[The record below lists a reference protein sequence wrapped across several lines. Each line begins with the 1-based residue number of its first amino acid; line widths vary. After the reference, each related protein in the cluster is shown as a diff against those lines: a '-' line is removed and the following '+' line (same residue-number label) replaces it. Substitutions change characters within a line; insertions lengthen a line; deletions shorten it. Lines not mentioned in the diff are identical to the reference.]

1 MRIVGVGPSY
11 ARLLEAAGVDS
22 VPELAQR
29 NPAHLH
35 AALDATDAEKSI
47 VRQRPGASAVADWV
61 AQATRLERVVS
72 HSAASP
78 ENDGS
83 VTLEPGS
90 VSDTKRGII
99 PAWP

>member
-47 VRQRPGASAVADWV
+47 VRQSS
-61 AQATRLERVVS
+61 LS
-72 HSAASP
+72 SAAIVGARALP
-78 ENDGS
+78 CAC
-83 VTLEPGS
+83 VTP
-90 VSDTKRGII
+90 TC
-99 PAWP
+99 